1 MIYIYM
7 YDIYIYT
14 YTSDNKVPSSKAS
27 MFFFVSGY
35 PQISWFLR
43 NTFASF
49 VFSLEDTYCK
59 ARGQL

>member
-27 MFFFVSGY
+27 MFFLFPGT
-35 PQISWFLR
+35 PKFLG
-43 NTFASF
+43 FYEIPLHPSF
-49 VFSLEDTYCK
+49 FP
-59 ARGQL
+59 